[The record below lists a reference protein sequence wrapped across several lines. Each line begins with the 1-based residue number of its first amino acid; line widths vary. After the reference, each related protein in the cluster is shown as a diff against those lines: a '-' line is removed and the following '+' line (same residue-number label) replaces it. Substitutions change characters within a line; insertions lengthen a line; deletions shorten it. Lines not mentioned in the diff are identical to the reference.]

1 LTVTSALAI
10 YRTPVQPDWID
21 FNGHLRDA
29 YYVLVVSYA
38 ADALMDHLGMDA
50 AYRQRTHCTLY
61 TLEMH
66 VHYLHE
72 VKQSDMLEVAVR
84 IIAAD
89 EKRIHAAFDL
99 SCARLPEPAASI
111 ELMLLHVKQDEGV
124 VSLPFPAEIAHA
136 IGTLKAATATVAP
149 AKRGSRKMELRGR

>member
-1 LTVTSALAI
+1 VTVTPGLAI
-10 YRTPVQPDWID
+10 YRTQILPDWID

-38 ADALMDHLGMDA
+38 MDALMDHLGMDA

-61 TLEMH
+61 SVELH

-72 VKQSDMLEVAVR
+72 VKESDLLEVTVR

-89 EKRIHAAFDL
+89 EKRIHAEFFL
-99 SCARLPEPAASI
+99 GCARHSESAATV
-111 ELMLLHVKQDEGV
+111 EVMLLHVRQAESV
-124 VSLPFPAEIAHA
+124 AAVAFPTEIAGA
-136 IGTLKAATATVAP
+136 IATLKSATANVASGR
-149 AKRGSRKMELRGR
+149 RGSRKMELRGR

>member
-1 LTVTSALAI
+1 VTVTSALTI
-10 YRTPVQPDWID
+10 YRTQVLPDWID

-66 VHYLHE
+66 VHYFHE
-72 VKQSDMLEVAVR
+72 VVQSDLLEVTVR

-89 EKRIHAAFDL
+89 EKRIHAGFDL
-99 SCARLPEPAASI
+99 SCARHGEPAASA
-111 ELMLLHVKQDEGV
+111 ELMLLHVEQGEKV
-124 VSLPFPAEIAHA
+124 AALPFPADIARA
-136 IGTLKAATATVAP
+136 LDTLRAATAAVTP
-149 AKRGSRKMELRGR
+149 ARRGSRQMQLRGR

>member
-1 LTVTSALAI
+1 MTTGLAI
-10 YRTPVQPDWID
+10 YRTPVLPDWID

-38 ADALMDHLGMDA
+38 ADALMEHLGMDA
-50 AYRQRTHCTLY
+50 RYRQRTHCTLY

-72 VKQSDMLEVAVR
+72 VKQSDMLEVTVR

-99 SCARLPEPAASI
+99 SCARHNEPAASV
-111 ELMLLHVKQDEGV
+111 ELMLLHVEQGESV
-124 VSLPFPAEIAHA
+124 ASCAFPAEIARA
-136 IGTLKAATATVAP
+136 VETLQGATAGVAP

>member
-1 LTVTSALAI
+1 MTTGLAI
-10 YRTPVQPDWID
+10 YRTQALPDWID

-38 ADALMDHLGMDA
+38 TDALMDHLGMDA
-50 AYRQRTHCTLY
+50 PYRQRTRCTLY

-66 VHYLHE
+66 VHYFHE
-72 VKQSDMLEVAVR
+72 VKQTDMLEVSVR

-99 SCARLPEPAASI
+99 GCARHSEPAASI
-111 ELMLLHVKQDEGV
+111 ELMLLHVEQGESV
-124 VSLPFPAEIAHA
+124 ASAVFPTEIARA
-136 IGTLKAATATVAP
+136 VETLKAATAGAAP

>member
-1 LTVTSALAI
+1 VTTGLVI
-10 YRTPVQPDWID
+10 YRTQVMPDWID

-29 YYVLVVSYA
+29 YYVLVVSCA
-38 ADALMDHLGMDA
+38 ADAFMDHIGMDA
-50 AYRQRTHCTLY
+50 PYRQRTHCTLY

-72 VKQSDMLEVAVR
+72 VKQSDMLEVTVR

-99 SCARLPEPAASI
+99 STTRHSESAASI
-111 ELMLLHVKQDEGV
+111 ELMFLHVEQGE
-124 VSLPFPAEIAHA
+124 SPASCPFPAEIARA
-136 IGTLKAATATVAP
+136 IASLQAATAGATA